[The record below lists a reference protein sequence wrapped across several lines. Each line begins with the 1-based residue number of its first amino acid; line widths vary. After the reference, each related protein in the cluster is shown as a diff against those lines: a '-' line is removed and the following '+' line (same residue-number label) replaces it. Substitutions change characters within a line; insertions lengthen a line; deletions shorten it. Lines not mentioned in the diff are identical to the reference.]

1 MSQMSRQKHLEGDFT
16 PRSPLP
22 SLSDP
27 NRHLKTLTGL
37 RAVAAA
43 WVVLFHASLL
53 FAVLIPPLAKTLPLT
68 GMGFLGVDLFFALSG
83 FVLCHRYLDS
93 LGVAFDRHKVKD
105 FLALRIARLYPVH
118 LFVIV
123 VFVLYIGFVTQ
134 FGTSQRW
141 DAKSPWPLLPQH
153 LVLIHAWFN
162 QQLGWNGPAWSVSLE
177 WFAYLCFP
185 FLALLLFRV
194 ARSKHFVIYSVLIF
208 VVAYTPLTLDII
220 GVWNFPP
227 NTFSS
232 SPSNPGLISLS
243 MVRLVGAF
251 TGGCI
256 AFVLARAWQRRV
268 VAGRRPSAV
277 LSGTFCAVL
286 LLVVIVFTRSG
297 ESEITQ
303 RTWIV
308 SPLLVALV
316 GLVGLGG
323 SFFQWLTRPTLI
335 KLGLSSYSLYMTHW
349 FVFSVF
355 GVLPGI
361 DVGETLADRFEIAQ
375 QPLGARVLFCLAAL
389 AACYLVAQLCWR
401 FIEEP
406 SRRGLRRRLASSRG
420 ELPVEE
426 RVDSSAPVTQS

>member
-43 WVVLFHASLL
+43 WVVLFHASLVFTIL
-53 FAVLIPPLAKTLPLT
+53 VPPLAKTNPLT

-93 LGVAFDRHKVKD
+93 LGVAFNRRKVKD

-123 VFVLYIGFVTQ
+123 VFVLYLGRVTQ
-134 FGTSQRW
+134 FGASQQSNV
-141 DAKSPWPLLPQH
+141 KPPWSLLPQH

-162 QQLGWNGPAWSVSLE
+162 QQLSWNVPAWSVSLE
-177 WFAYLCFP
+177 WLAYLCFP
-185 FLALLLFRV
+185 FLALVLFRV
-194 ARSKHFVIYSVLIF
+194 ARSKHIVIYSGLIF

-220 GVWNFPP
+220 GVWHFPP
-227 NTFSS
+227 NTFASL
-232 SPSNPGLISLS
+232 PSNPGLISLAL
-243 MVRLVGAF
+243 VRLLGAF

-268 VAGRRPSAV
+268 AADRSPSAV
-277 LSGTFCAVL
+277 LCGTFCAAL

-349 FVFSVF
+349 FVLSVF
-355 GVLPGI
+355 GVLPVI
-361 DVGETLADRFEIAQ
+361 DVGETLADRLEIAQ

-389 AACYLVAQLCWR
+389 ATCYLVAQLCWR

-406 SRRGLRRRLASSRG
+406 ARRGLRRRFASSRG

-426 RVDSSAPVTQS
+426 RVDASAPVTQS

>member
-1 MSQMSRQKHLEGDFT
+1 MSQTSRQKHLEGDFT
-16 PRSPLP
+16 PGSPLP

-27 NRHLKTLTGL
+27 NRHLKALTGL

-43 WVVLFHASLL
+43 WVVLFHASLVFTIL
-53 FAVLIPPLAKTLPLT
+53 MPPSAKTLPLT

-93 LGVAFDRHKVKD
+93 LGVAFNRHKVKD
-105 FLALRIARLYPVH
+105 FLALRLARLYPVH

-134 FGTSQRW
+134 FGSSQRW
-141 DAKSPWPLLPQH
+141 DARSPWPLLPQH

-162 QQLGWNGPAWSVSLE
+162 QLSWNVPAWSVSME
-177 WFAYLCFP
+177 WLAYLCFP
-185 FLALLLFRV
+185 FLALVLFRV
-194 ARSKHFVIYSVLIF
+194 ARSKHVVIYSGLIF

-220 GVWNFPP
+220 GVWHFPIG
-227 NTFSS
+227 TFAGM
-232 SPSNPGLISLS
+232 PSNPGFISLAL
-243 MVRLVGAF
+243 VRLVGAF

-256 AFVLARAWQRRV
+256 AFVLARTWQRRV
-268 VAGRRPSAV
+268 VAGTSPSAV

-286 LLVVIVFTRSG
+286 LLIVIVFTRSG

-303 RTWIV
+303 LTWIV

-355 GVLPGI
+355 GVLPGF
-361 DVGETLADRFEIAQ
+361 DVGETLADKFEIAQ
-375 QPLGARVLFCLAAL
+375 QPLGVRVLFCLAAL
-389 AACYLVAQLCWR
+389 ATCYVVAQLCWR

-406 SRRGLRRRLASSRG
+406 SRRGLRRRFASSRG
-420 ELPVEE
+420 DLPVEE
-426 RVDSSAPVTQS
+426 RS